1 MFQHGLY
8 NNTQLHRKAVINT
21 EEVMI
26 KKNNEE
32 PIIDVGSIARLAR
45 LEINNSSLD
54 EFQKDMESIVKY
66 VDLLAELNL
75 DGIEPTAHS
84 AELRNI
90 WREDISGESF
100 SQEEMLKNAPL
111 LIEDELI
118 AVPQVVSEE
127 GSC

>member
-1 MFQHGLY
+1 
-8 NNTQLHRKAVINT
+8 
-21 EEVMI
+21 MI

-127 GSC
+127 GAC